1 MSFLHFQPTQSPFGV
16 AEEQEEAVTRRPFQT
31 RKMRLSKKVHPA
43 LDGEFLEALQ
53 LRDIFTVT
61 DFLSADPEHVVNFA
75 ACSFDGDIE
84 VLRED
89 LIEK

>member
-1 MSFLHFQPTQSPFGV
+1 M
-16 AEEQEEAVTRRPFQT
+16 
-31 RKMRLSKKVHPA
+31 
-43 LDGEFLEALQ
+43 EALQ

-75 ACSFDGDIE
+75 AGSFDGDIE